1 MIASILR
8 LLRIRLA
15 LVNGAAAVG
24 GYLLHSG
31 TQELSATIAV
41 FTGVALLAGGGSAF
55 NQIMEADLDRLMSRT
70 SLRPVACGRMSAA
83 TAAVIGGMAILP
95 GSLVLLL
102 FGGFKPVLLGLL
114 ALAWYLG
121 VYTPLKRRTSLAL
134 PVGALC
140 GAMPPLVGWALAGG
154 SLVDHR
160 IWLLTGLLYLWQIP
174 HFWMLQSKHRRDYQD
189 AGIPLFSPSA
199 AFSRF
204 QSPFAVWIIA
214 LAAAS
219 LLLPTLGLIPHSAAI
234 WYTLLSLLIP
244 AFALLRFERALFV
257 CLNLF
262 PVMVSLAIA
271 ARCVF

>member
-1 MIASILR
+1 MIASLFR

-24 GYLLHSG
+24 GYLLYSG
-31 TQELSATIAV
+31 AQELSASIAA
-41 FTGVALLAGGGSAF
+41 FIGVALLAGGGSVF
-55 NQIMEADLDRLMSRT
+55 NQIMEADLDRLMTRT
-70 SLRPVACGRMSAA
+70 SLRPVACGRMTVA
-83 TAAVIGGMAILP
+83 TAAGIGGMAIVSGVLM
-95 GSLVLLL
+95 LVIS
-102 FGGFKPVLLGLL
+102 GGFKPALLGLL

-140 GAMPPLVGWALAGG
+140 GAMPPLVGWSLAGG
-154 SLVDHR
+154 SLTDHR

-174 HFWMLQSKHRRDYQD
+174 HFWMLQNKYRRDYQD

-199 AFSRF
+199 AFSKF

-219 LLLPTLGLIPHSAAI
+219 LLLPTLGLIPHSAAP
-234 WYTLLSLLIP
+234 WYTFLSLLIP
-244 AFALLRFERALFV
+244 LCALLRFERALFI

-271 ARCVF
+271 AR